1 MSNKHYE
8 EQKMLIEN
16 FRKWR
21 EDDEQE
27 VIQEGLGDIIQ
38 YLAISTGTLYMLGP
52 YLKIAV
58 HHPDVQA
65 ALTGGD
71 TESGV
76 MFRTMAEGLKAADNA
91 GQWLQD
97 YADDI
102 LDPDAGIFSRVRNA
116 VALFTFLVVLF
127 ASGFPVGGSMIVR
140 ALPRLS
146 MFIKKTYLST
156 KKKAK
161 EIKARVAGEP
171 TPDQLEIIDREIEEL
186 EALEEEKTKAQQL
199 AIPVADV
206 IEMIRQD
213 PERMAAE
220 MGVKLSAEDLRNM
233 KVDPVDAEETPIRR
247 SNRMKLDIPS
257 SRGSS
262 NED

>member
-65 ALTGGD
+65 ALTGSD
-71 TESGV
+71 TESGA
-76 MFRTMAEGLKAADNA
+76 MFRAMAEGLKGADNA

-97 YADDI
+97 YADKI
-102 LDPDAGIFSRVRNA
+102 LDADAGIFSRVRNA
-116 VALFTFLVVLF
+116 VALFTFLIVLF
-127 ASGFPVGGSMIVR
+127 STGFPVGGSMIIR

-156 KKKAK
+156 KRKAK
-161 EIKARVAGEP
+161 EIEAKVKGEP
-171 TPDQLEIIDREIEEL
+171 TPDQLELIDREIEEL
-186 EALEEEKTKAQQL
+186 EALEEEKQKAQQL
-199 AIPVADV
+199 AIPVSEV
-206 IEMIRQD
+206 IEMIKQE
-213 PERMAAE
+213 PEKIAAE
-220 MGVKLSAEDLRNM
+220 MGVELSPEDLKNM
-233 KVDPVDAEETPIRR
+233 KLDPVDAEEKPIRR

-257 SRGSS
+257 SKGDN